1 MKIVSSPIETIVW
14 FKEKDHPRPV
24 RFRIKEEDG
33 SYTLINVDRILEVHP
48 QKIAGIAS
56 LIYRCQSLI
65 DETERRYELK
75 YLIQECRW
83 ILYKI

>member
-1 MKIVSSPIETIVW
+1 MKIVASPIETIVW

-24 RFRIKEEDG
+24 RFRIREEDG

-65 DETERRYELK
+65 HETERRYELK